1 MKNSLSPEA
10 RQLFK
15 TLTAEWNIADE
26 VGRLLLTSACQCYD
40 EANAAAATIK
50 SEGLYVKDRF
60 AQLRL
65 HPAAKRQKE
74 SRAHMLQCLKQLGL
88 DLASLER

>member
-1 MKNSLSPEA
+1 MKNTLSPEA
-10 RQLFK
+10 KQLFK
-15 TLTAEWNIADE
+15 KLATEWNIADE
-26 VGRLLLTSACQCYD
+26 VGRLLLISALECYD
-40 EANAAAATIK
+40 EATSAAATIK
-50 SEGLYVKDRF
+50 REGLYVKDRF
-60 AQLRL
+60 EQLRL